1 MPDNTQSTNAQSN
14 ADVLV
19 LGAGLAGLSA
29 ARAVAEA
36 GHRVLLLEARERAGG
51 RILSLATEHGVTV
64 ELGAE
69 FVHGRAPELWKLID
83 ECGAGTVERGGATLR
98 ELIDGK
104 LTEDEDTETGDLF
117 DPLEHLADIKD
128 DLPFAEWLRNS
139 EVPQHEQA
147 ALLGYVEG
155 FNAADANRISA
166 RALGVQQKAEDEIEG
181 DRLWHL
187 RGGYAQLTDFL
198 LNRLQQLGVVIR
210 FDCVVE
216 SIRWEIDDV
225 RVQTSGAVFRAPKCI
240 IALPLRVLQSSIAFD
255 PEPRAIMAAR
265 RLAMGNAAR
274 FTMIFRD
281 RWWESSPLLYPDALR
296 DLSFLFTPH
305 RLPPVWWTT
314 HPEKQK
320 LPTLTGWA
328 GGPRAA
334 NIGARTPEELGRE
347 ACAQLAAVFQSPQ
360 ERVAG
365 ALLAT
370 YMHSWAADPFSRGA
384 YSYVPAGA
392 LDAPAIMSQPQ
403 AATLFFA
410 GEHTDTSGHW
420 GTVHAGL
427 RSGLRASSQ
436 VLEAI
441 RSR

>member
-1 MPDNTQSTNAQSN
+1 MPDSTQSTDALSK

-19 LGAGLAGLSA
+19 LGAGIAGLSA
-29 ARAVAEA
+29 ARALAEA

-51 RILSLATEHGVTV
+51 RILSLATEHGVTM

-83 ECGAGTVERGGATLR
+83 ESGSDTVERGGATLR
-98 ELIDGK
+98 ELTQGK

-117 DPLEHLADIKD
+117 EPLDRLADIKD
-128 DLPFAEWLRNS
+128 DLPFSEWLRHS
-139 EVPQHEQA
+139 DVPQHEQA

-166 RALGVQQKAEDEIEG
+166 RALGVQQKAEDDIEG
-181 DRLWHL
+181 DRLWHV
-187 RGGYAQLTDFL
+187 RGGYAQLTEFAL
-198 LNRLQQLGVVIR
+198 QRVQQLEVVIR
-210 FDCVVE
+210 FDCIVE
-216 SIRWEIDDV
+216 SICWQDHDV
-225 RVQTSGAVFRAPKCI
+225 RVQTNRGVFRAPKCI
-240 IALPLRVLQSSIAFD
+240 VTLPLGVLQSSIAFD
-255 PEPRAIMAAR
+255 PEPRAITAAR

-274 FTMIFRD
+274 FTMIFRE

-296 DLSFLFTPH
+296 HLSFLFTPH
-305 RLPPVWWTT
+305 RVPPVWWTT
-314 HPEKQK
+314 HPEKPK

-334 NIGARTPEELGRE
+334 NIAARSAEELGRE
-347 ACAQLAAVFQSPQ
+347 ACAQLAAVFDTPQ

-365 ALLAT
+365 ALLGS
-370 YMHSWAADPFSRGA
+370 YMHDWTADPFSRGA

-392 LDAPAIMSQPQ
+392 LDAPGIMSQPE

-420 GTVHAGL
+420 GTVHAAL